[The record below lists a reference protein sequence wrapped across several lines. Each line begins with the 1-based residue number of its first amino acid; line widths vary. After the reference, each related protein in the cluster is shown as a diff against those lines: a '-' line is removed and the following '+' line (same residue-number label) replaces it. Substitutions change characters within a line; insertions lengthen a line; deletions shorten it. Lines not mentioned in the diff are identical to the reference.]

1 MISLKRAVTCAALT
15 CSLALGT
22 ALPAPAA
29 GETPYEISVIVSLTG
44 AGAFLGLSQQ
54 KALTVFESSVNAHG
68 GIKGRPLQFVFL
80 DDQTSPQVAVQL
92 ANQVLTKRPAVVLG
106 SSNAATCR
114 AIAPL
119 FANGPVNYCLIPAIH
134 PPRGYV
140 FSASVD
146 TRDMIATLVRYFRE
160 RGWTKIARVTT
171 NDASGQDADDAFA
184 DALALTEN
192 KDVTIVS
199 NERYNLS
206 DVSTSAQFARIKASG
221 AQAIIIW
228 ATGTP
233 FGTALHGLRDSGL
246 ELPVAASNANM
257 VYGQMKQYEDFL
269 PKELYFEGV
278 GYLSGLGSPA
288 EHAAQAE
295 FLDTIKAAGIL
306 PDFQTGMAWDP
317 ALIVVDALRKLGPGA
332 TAAQLQ
338 GYIEQLGDFP
348 GISGRYNFRDGS
360 QRGLSQK
367 DLVIMRWDDAAK
379 TWKTASGPGGVLAR
393 SR

>member
-1 MISLKRAVTCAALT
+1 MMLLKRIGACIALSLVLVAPAV
-15 CSLALGT
+15 
-22 ALPAPAA
+22 APAA
-29 GETPYEISVIVSLTG
+29 DQPSYEIPVIVSLTG
-44 AGAFLGLSQQ
+44 AGSFLGLSQQ
-54 KALTVFESSVNAHG
+54 RALTIFEGSVNAHG
-68 GIKGRPLQFVFL
+68 GIKGRPLQFTFF
-80 DDQTSPQVAVQL
+80 DDQTIPQVAVQL
-92 ANQVLTKRPAVVLG
+92 ANQVLTKKPAVVLG
-106 SSNAATCR
+106 ASNAATCR

-119 FANGPVNYCLIPAIH
+119 FVNGPLNYCLIPAIH

-171 NDASGQDADDAFA
+171 NDASGQDADEAFNA
-184 DALALTEN
+184 ALALPEN

-199 NERYNLS
+199 NERYNPT
-206 DVSTSAQFARIKASG
+206 DVSTSAQFARIKAAG
-221 AQAIIIW
+221 AQGIIIW

-257 VYGQMKQYEDFL
+257 IYGQMKQYADFL

-295 FLDTIKAAGIL
+295 FLQTIKTAGIL

-317 ALIVVDALRKLGPGA
+317 ALIIVDALRKLGPGA
-332 TAAQLQ
+332 SAAQLQ
-338 GYIEQLGDFP
+338 GYIEKLGDFP
-348 GISGRYNFRDGS
+348 GISGRYDFRDGS

-379 TWKTASGPGGVLAR
+379 TWITASGPGGVLAR
-393 SR
+393 TK

>member
-1 MISLKRAVTCAALT
+1 MNALQRMSACAALLLT
-15 CSLALGT
+15 LGIPPV
-22 ALPAPAA
+22 ARAA
-29 GETPYEISVIVSLTG
+29 DAEPYDINVIVSLTG
-44 AGAFLGLSQQ
+44 AGSFLGLSQQ
-54 KALTVFESSVNAHG
+54 KALQIFEGSVNSHG
-68 GIKGRPLQFVFL
+68 GIKGRPLHFTFF

-92 ANQVLTKRPAVVLG
+92 ANQVLVKKPAVVLG
-106 SSNAATCR
+106 SSTAGTCR

-119 FANGPVNYCLIPAIH
+119 FANGPLNYCLIPAIH

-171 NDASGQDADDAFA
+171 NDASGQDADEAFTA
-184 DALALTEN
+184 ALALPEN

-199 NERYNLS
+199 NERYNTG
-206 DVSTSAQFARIKASG
+206 DVSTSAQFARIKAAG
-221 AQAIIIW
+221 AQGIIIW

-246 ELPVAASNANM
+246 EVPIAASNANM
-257 VYGQMKQYEDFL
+257 IYGQMKQYADFL

-278 GYLSGLGSPA
+278 GYLSGLGTPA
-288 EHAAQAE
+288 ERAAQAE
-295 FLDTIKAAGIL
+295 FLQTIKAAGIL

-317 ALIVVDALRKLGPGA
+317 ALIVVDALRKLGPNA

-338 GYIEQLGDFP
+338 GYIEKLSAFP
-348 GISGRYNFRDGS
+348 GISGRYDFRDGN

-367 DLVIMRWDDAAK
+367 DLVIMRWDDSAK
-379 TWKTASGPGGVLAR
+379 TWTTVSGPGGILAR
-393 SR
+393 TR